1 MRHDLAQYAANGPS
15 RLSPLAPF
23 TLCHANRMK
32 DMMFISRGQA
42 FENLMFHKVGPWLA
56 VL

>member
-1 MRHDLAQYAANGPS
+1 MKHDLAQYAANGPS
-15 RLSPLAPF
+15 QLSPLAPF
-23 TLCHANRMK
+23 TRPHANVVK
-32 DMMFISRGQA
+32 GLMFISRGQA

>member
-1 MRHDLAQYAANGPS
+1 MKHDLSQYAASGPS

-23 TLCHANRMK
+23 TLPHANVVK
-32 DMMFISRGQA
+32 DLMFISRGQA
-42 FENLMFHKVGPWLA
+42 FENLMFHKVGPWIA